1 MTTQARI
8 GHGTQLL
15 IADLPIVDPLAP
27 IYTALGEITNVSPPP
42 MTRDILD
49 ATHMESP
56 GGWREFIAGLKDGGE
71 MSVDLNFVPG
81 GATDETLRDMQTEG
95 EPRPLKVRFPNGV
108 EWGFDAY
115 CTGYEPAVPV
125 DDKMTA
131 TATFK
136 ITGEPDFTD
145 PS

>member
-8 GHGTQLL
+8 GHGTT
-15 IADLPIVDPLAP
+15 LALSAAGSVVAP
-27 IYTALGEITNVSPPP
+27 YTSLGEVTSISPPP
-42 MTRDILD
+42 MTRDIID
-49 ATHMESP
+49 ATHMESVD
-56 GGWREFIAGLKDGGE
+56 GWREFIAGLKDGGE

-81 GATDETLRDMQTEG
+81 SATTATLVAMQTEIV
-95 EPRPLKVRFPNGV
+95 PRRARLTFPDGTD
-108 EWGFDAY
+108 WGFNLF
-115 CTGYEPAVPV
+115 CTGMSPAVPV

-136 ITGEPDFTD
+136 ITGEPDFAD